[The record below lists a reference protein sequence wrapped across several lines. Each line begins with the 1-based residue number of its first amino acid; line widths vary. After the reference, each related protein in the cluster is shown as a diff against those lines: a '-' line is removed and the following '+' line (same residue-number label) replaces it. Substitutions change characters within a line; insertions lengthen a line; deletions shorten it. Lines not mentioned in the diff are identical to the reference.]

1 MSEPTPKPINAWPLI
16 AMLIIVVFIILW
28 FNGFFGK

>member
-1 MSEPTPKPINAWPLI
+1 MKPINPWPYI
-16 AMLIIVVFIILW
+16 AMLVTVVFIILW